1 MKEHKRAVWN
11 YIDAMKGDGASKI
24 THTVRKQLIAW
35 IMDLGQAKAHALVS
49 QAMEAPNRLERQIEK
64 ERQQA

>member
-1 MKEHKRAVWN
+1 MKEHKRAVWT
-11 YIDAMKGDGASKI
+11 YIDAMEGDSASKI
-24 THTVRKQLIAW
+24 THTSVRIAW

-49 QAMEAPNRLERQIEK
+49 QAMEAPNRLERQIER